1 MCGDGGGVGGGQW
14 SEKRTLK
21 WTGLAR
27 WEDLLKELGRGKSRG
42 RGGGDPRTHL
52 MFALAYPRLDVN
64 VSKMMNHLLK
74 SPFCIHPKT
83 QRLCVPL
90 DPASIL
96 DFDPGT
102 VPSLDDLL
110 RDLNFTA
117 SAGENKARSGAIEA
131 HRETFRRT
139 FLRALSASV
148 AADRRAVAQ
157 ASHDF

>member
-1 MCGDGGGVGGGQW
+1 LCGDGGGVGGGQW

-27 WEDLLKELGRGKSRG
+27 WEDLLKELAKAKGRK
-42 RGGGDPRTHL
+42 GDQRTHL

-83 QRLCVPL
+83 QRLCVPM

-96 DFDPGT
+96 DFDPST

-110 RDLNFTA
+110 RDLNLA
-117 SAGENKARSGAIEA
+117 APPGESKPRGAMEA

-139 FLRALSASV
+139 FLRALSAAV